1 MSLLLDAM
9 KKSGDKSQSTGLSG
23 MSLEEVAPATSRST
37 PTPDAGNTSASR
49 AAGQTLFA
57 AKKKKEAPKFRWK
70 LGLVP
75 TTFII
80 CSIIG
85 SIYGYYVW
93 RELNPPVQ
101 RVAERPPTPPVPT
114 PITAPAPPALV
125 ANLPP
130 AVATPQPP
138 VTETPPVATAPTVEK
153 PVALNYT
160 IAKPRAKSTAKPAKP
175 KAPAS
180 MSIERQQAT
189 DTITPALQDA
199 YQSYQRGDY
208 ATASQGYKEV
218 LKQDGRNRD
227 ALLGLG
233 AIAQQQGQDQAAQH
247 YYRQVLLL
255 DPRDPVALGAMT
267 AYSAGSGVDTESQ
280 LKQMLTEQPRSAALN
295 YALGNVYADQ
305 SRWGDAQQAY
315 FNARMLEPSNA
326 QFTYNLAVSLDHLG
340 QSKLAA
346 QYYQQALQLDPASN
360 AGFDHAQAQRRLNEL
375 SPSN

>member
-23 MSLEEVAPATSRST
+23 MSLEEVAPATPRSA
-37 PTPDAGNTSASR
+37 PTPDANTASASR

-57 AKKKKEAPKFRWK
+57 AKKKKGAPKFRWK

-93 RELNPPVQ
+93 RELNPPIQ
-101 RVAERPPTPPVPT
+101 RVAERPVVPPAPT
-114 PITAPAPPALV
+114 PITVPAPPVLV

-130 AVATPQPP
+130 AVTTPQPP
-138 VTETPPVATAPTVEK
+138 MTEAAPVAAAPTVEK
-153 PVALNYT
+153 PLAPNYT
-160 IAKPRAKSTAKPAKP
+160 IAKPRTKTAAKSAP
-175 KAPAS
+175 KAPAG

-199 YQSYQRGDY
+199 YQTYQRGDY
-208 ATASQGYKEV
+208 VTASQGYKEV
-218 LKQDGRNRD
+218 LKQDVRNRD

-233 AIAQQQGQDQAAQH
+233 AIAQQQGQDQVAQH

-255 DPRDPVALGAMT
+255 DPRDPIALGAMT
-267 AYSAGSGVDTESQ
+267 AYSAGNGVDTESQ

-305 SRWGDAQQAY
+305 SRWADAQQAY
-315 FNARMLEPSNA
+315 FNARMLEPSNP

-346 QYYQQALQLDPASN
+346 QFYQQALQLDPAGN

-375 SPSN
+375 SPSH

>member
-23 MSLEEVAPATSRST
+23 MSLEEVAPATSRGA
-37 PTPDAGNTSASR
+37 PPPDSNATTASR

-75 TTFII
+75 TTFLI
-80 CSIIG
+80 CSVIG

-101 RVAERPPTPPVPT
+101 RVAERPPTPPAPT
-114 PITAPAPPALV
+114 PITTPTPPVLV

-138 VTETPPVATAPTVEK
+138 VAEPTPAATAPTVEK
-153 PVALNYT
+153 PAAPNYT
-160 IAKPRAKSTAKPAKP
+160 IAKPRAKNTAKPVAP
-175 KAPAS
+175 KAPAG
-180 MSIERQQAT
+180 MSIERQQAS

-199 YQSYQRGDY
+199 YQAYQRGDY
-208 ATASQGYKEV
+208 ATASQGYKDV
-218 LKQDGRNRD
+218 LKQDARNRD

-233 AIAQQQGQDQAAQH
+233 AIAQQQSQDQAAQH

-255 DPRDPVALGAMT
+255 DPRDPVALGAM
-267 AYSAGSGVDTESQ
+267 AGYSASNGADT
-280 LKQMLTEQPRSAALN
+280 LL
-295 YALGNVYADQ
+295 
-305 SRWGDAQQAY
+305 
-315 FNARMLEPSNA
+315 
-326 QFTYNLAVSLDHLG
+326 
-340 QSKLAA
+340 
-346 QYYQQALQLDPASN
+346 
-360 AGFDHAQAQRRLNEL
+360 QRRCTHPVNV
-375 SPSN
+375 SYDAARPVGAGRPM

>member
-138 VTETPPVATAPTVEK
+138 VTETPPVATAPTVEN
-153 PVALNYT
+153 P
-160 IAKPRAKSTAKPAKP
+160 
-175 KAPAS
+175 
-180 MSIERQQAT
+180 
-189 DTITPALQDA
+189 
-199 YQSYQRGDY
+199 
-208 ATASQGYKEV
+208 
-218 LKQDGRNRD
+218 
-227 ALLGLG
+227 
-233 AIAQQQGQDQAAQH
+233 
-247 YYRQVLLL
+247 
-255 DPRDPVALGAMT
+255 
-267 AYSAGSGVDTESQ
+267 
-280 LKQMLTEQPRSAALN
+280 
-295 YALGNVYADQ
+295 
-305 SRWGDAQQAY
+305 
-315 FNARMLEPSNA
+315 
-326 QFTYNLAVSLDHLG
+326 
-340 QSKLAA
+340 
-346 QYYQQALQLDPASN
+346 
-360 AGFDHAQAQRRLNEL
+360 
-375 SPSN
+375 